1 MANSAGLGY
10 TEDTDPDCLTDD
22 VAVEM
27 LRSAPW
33 RRIALVGDS
42 TAHGVGDASPGYREL
57 FWAARVVSVLRTAV
71 GEVEF
76 LNLGRINA
84 TTRQVADEQLDAALR
99 FEPDL
104 LYVACGGNDLWTDQ
118 PDYEAAER
126 NLDRIFGAGRK
137 IGARLAT
144 MTIADAVPEDQPQL
158 APFRDRLDRI
168 NKVIRR
174 VADRHDAI
182 LVDLWWHPV
191 GRRPDILSADNIHFN
206 ISGHA
211 VVAAEV
217 VKALSA
223 ASNSH

>member
-1 MANSAGLGY
+1 MANPTGLGY
-10 TEDTDPDCLTDD
+10 TEDTDPDCLADD
-22 VAVEM
+22 IAVEM
-27 LRSAPW
+27 LRTAPW

-42 TAHGVGDASPGYREL
+42 TARGTGDASPGYREVY
-57 FWAARVVSVLRTAV
+57 WAPRVISVLRAAI

-76 LNLGRINA
+76 LNVGRINA
-84 TTRQVADEQLDAALR
+84 TTRQVADEQLDAAIA

-104 LYVACGGNDLWTDQ
+104 LYVACGGNDLWTDE
-118 PDYEAAER
+118 PDYEAAED
-126 NLDRIFGAGRK
+126 NLERIFAAGRK
-137 IGARLAT
+137 IGARIAT
-144 MTIADAVPEDQPQL
+144 MTIADAVPMDVPAL

-191 GRRPDILSADNIHFN
+191 GQRRNVMSADNIHFN

-217 VKALSA
+217 VKALA
-223 ASNSH
+223 AAAGGN